1 MLEIFAI
8 LDFRNIEF
16 TILESNRVEFTTLVR
31 ILANRFSNFRL
42 IREDVGLSVGLIH
55 LPHQKDEIIQ
65 FYLDESTLFVVAGL
79 RFNNLSDE
87 SLQR

>member
-8 LDFRNIEF
+8 LDFKNIEF
-16 TILESNRVEFTTLVR
+16 TILESSRVEFTTLVR

-65 FYLDESTLFVVAGL
+65 FHLDESTLFVVAGL
-79 RFNNLSDE
+79 RFNNLCDE
-87 SLQR
+87 SLQS